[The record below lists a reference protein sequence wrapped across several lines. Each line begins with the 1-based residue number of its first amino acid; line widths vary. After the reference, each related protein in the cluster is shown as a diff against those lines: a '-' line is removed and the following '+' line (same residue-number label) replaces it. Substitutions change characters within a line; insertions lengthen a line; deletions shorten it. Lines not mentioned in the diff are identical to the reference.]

1 MEMKFTVEQ
10 RQKISARQQQAASIL
25 QMGRMELDTFLSQAV
40 LENPL
45 LEYDETRKETYEE
58 HDIKNRMAGG
68 NGQAEHTV
76 LQTGLCKPGGRY
88 ICLCRNGRKR
98 GIGGVPYFSVLYIS
112 AG

>member
-10 RQKISARQQQAASIL
+10 KQKISARQQQAASIL

-58 HDIKNRMAGG
+58 HDIVERIEWLEETDKQNIQYYKQDYANQEGDIFASVG
-68 NGQAEHTV
+68 TV
-76 LQTGLCKPGGRY
+76 VVKLFCNTCG
-88 ICLCRNGRKR
+88 
-98 GIGGVPYFSVLYIS
+98 
-112 AG
+112 